1 MIDEA
6 IFDAEEKMEK
16 AVSVARDDL
25 SGIRT
30 GRANPGMFA
39 RVNVEY
45 YGTPTPITQMC
56 SINVPEA
63 RMVVIKPYEAGQL
76 RAIEDAI
83 RNSDLGV
90 NPTNDGTII
99 RVAIPQLT
107 EERRRELVKQAKA
120 KGEDAKVSVRNIRRR
135 AMDDIEKARKFALE
149 KFSNE
154 LLAVKDSLDAALL
167 IEAAEVQSYKDGVD
181 LTAKQLASV
190 FDKFNI
196 AEINPV
202 GEKFD
207 PNKHQAISML
217 ENSGEPNTVT
227 SVLQKGYTL
236 NDRVLRPALVMVA
249 K

>member
-1 MIDEA
+1 MTENVNDNPTTQADEGT
-6 IFDAEEKMEK
+6 
-16 AVSVARDDL
+16 L
-25 SGIRT
+25 
-30 GRANPGMFA
+30 ANP
-39 RVNVEY
+39 
-45 YGTPTPITQMC
+45 
-56 SINVPEA
+56 
-63 RMVVIKPYEAGQL
+63 
-76 RAIEDAI
+76 
-83 RNSDLGV
+83 
-90 NPTNDGTII
+90 
-99 RVAIPQLT
+99 VAASP
-107 EERRRELVKQAKA
+107 EERIAELEAQLAEAQAAVLYTKA
-120 KGEDAKVSVRNIRRR
+120 EGENIRRR

-167 IEAAEVQSYKDGVD
+167 IEATEVQSYKDGVD